1 MPTRASL
8 ILLLTLTSCATSPPN
23 GRFSAEVVS
32 PEADFPALRGLCNV
46 ERATTRG
53 LGGPDPTDLVALKP
67 TRVFDNL
74 YFVGSRSVSSWA
86 VETDKG
92 IILIDAL
99 RNEDEVKGVIEP
111 GLRSVGLDPAKIK
124 YLLITHGHGD
134 HYGGARYIVNRYG
147 PRVIMS
153 TIDWA
158 ELAKPQLQMDAPHW
172 GRPPLRDIGVKNG
185 DKLMLGRTSIE
196 LRVMRTHTPGT
207 ISPIIPVMHKG
218 RRHNVLL
225 WGGTAFNFG
234 PISERLNAYS
244 AEAERMRSL
253 VAPRRIDVFVS
264 NHPRPDASGARME
277 MLRDGQEGAP
287 HPFVIG
293 QSRVSSVLARISECA
308 TANAAHVA
316 ARANQ

>member
-1 MPTRASL
+1 MSIRASL
-8 ILLLTLTSCATSPPN
+8 ALLLTLTSCATSSPN
-23 GRFSAEVVS
+23 SSFPAEAVS

-53 LGGPDPTDLVALKP
+53 PGGPDPTDLVALKP

-86 VETDKG
+86 VGTDEG

-99 RNEDEVKGVIEP
+99 RNEDEVRGVIEP
-111 GLRSVGLDPAKIK
+111 GLRSVGLDPSNIK

-134 HYGGARYIVNRYG
+134 HYGGARYIVDRYR
-147 PRVIMS
+147 PRVVMS

-158 ELAKPQLQMDAPHW
+158 EIGKPQLQMDAPHW

-185 DKLMLGRTSIE
+185 DKLTLGLTSIE

-234 PISERLNAYS
+234 PIPERLNSYS
-244 AEAERMRSL
+244 AEAARMRTL

-277 MLRDGQEGAP
+277 MMRNHQERAP

-293 QSRVSSVLARISECA
+293 QSRVSNILAKLSECA
-308 TANAAHVA
+308 AANAVYVA
-316 ARANQ
+316 ARASQ

>member
-1 MPTRASL
+1 MPKRASVA
-8 ILLLTLTSCATSPPN
+8 LLLMLTSCAMSPPS
-23 GRFSAEVVS
+23 GLSSVKAVS

-46 ERATTRG
+46 ARATTRG
-53 LGGPDPTDLVALKP
+53 PGGPDPTDLVALKP

-99 RNEDEVKGVIEP
+99 RNEEEVRGVIEP
-111 GLRSVGLDPAKIK
+111 GLRSVGLDPANIK

-134 HYGGARYIVNRYG
+134 HYGGARYLVDRYR
-147 PRVIMS
+147 PRVVMS

-158 ELAKPQLQMDAPHW
+158 EVGKPQLQMDAPHW

-185 DKLMLGRTSIE
+185 DKLTLGRTSIE

-207 ISPIIPVMHKG
+207 ISPIIPVTHEG

-234 PISERLNAYS
+234 PIPDRLNAYS
-244 AEAERMRSL
+244 AEAAGMRTL
-253 VAPRRIDVFVS
+253 VKPRRIDVFVS

-277 MLRDGQEGAP
+277 MLRNGERGAA

-293 QSRVSSVLARISECA
+293 QSRVSNVLAKISECA
-308 TANAAHVA
+308 AANAVHVA
-316 ARANQ
+316 ALAN